1 MKNLYI
7 IYIIFILANSIQLNH
22 LQIQVNKGNIQ
33 FPSKTAKIL
42 DKKEYKEISKNLLK
56 YFPRRFLSETNE
68 IIQTS
73 INMNSK
79 NTINE
84 FLSEE
89 AEFTTELVTSNKRSE
104 EFTLSTSSDVNNN
117 EPKTSINDNTNF
129 NSIYGIEE
137 TSTSNIIGSTESSIG
152 NTELNIGST
161 ESNIGS
167 TESNIGTT
175 ESSIGSTESNIE
187 STESNIGS
195 TESNIGTTESSI
207 GSTESNIGSTESNI
221 GTTESSIGS
230 TESNIGSNEPSTSNN
245 DLFKD
250 SLLTSSLNSIDI
262 NNTVFLSTIP
272 DNESESITNEIINYN
287 CSLVL
292 LGFSHLNTSNLELSF
307 YIHFALLTG
316 YLASNNLKFPVQI
329 TYNNFLRLLENLEAN
344 CDLFKELNQ
353 NIIYFCKIK
362 TEYSKINNIK
372 IIPEFNFILDRP
384 SSIYLSSI
392 ANYYI
397 DNIQQISNKFDNLVD
412 SNIYILTNS
421 KINKK
426 ENKTFTING
435 EIKTQKPK
443 FQKINM
449 TLYSNFETET
459 KINEEQLTCSV
470 IDIKENNYILQCRVN
485 TYYNY
490 IMQNSMSFHKDEILL
505 INFDRY
511 NDSIIKFDKDIE
523 PLPPKEELDSA
534 SVLAIIIVIIFFG
547 FLTG

>member
-42 DKKEYKEISKNLLK
+42 DKKEYKEISKNLLQ
-56 YFPRRFLSETNE
+56 YFPKRFLSETNE

-152 NTELNIGST
+152 STELNIG
-161 ESNIGS
+161 
-167 TESNIGTT
+167 
-175 ESSIGSTESNIE
+175 

-534 SVLAIIIVIIFFG
+534 CVLAIIIVIIFFG